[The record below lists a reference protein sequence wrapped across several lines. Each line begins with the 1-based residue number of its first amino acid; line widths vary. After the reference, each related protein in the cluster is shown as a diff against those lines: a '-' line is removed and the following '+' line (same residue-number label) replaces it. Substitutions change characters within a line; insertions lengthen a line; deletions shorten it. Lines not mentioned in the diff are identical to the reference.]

1 MISLG
6 SDRTTSSL
14 QGSEIT
20 CESDRWIPMFTYPAS
35 WHTPLPPCM
44 ACECLGAMD
53 PAFSGSGVKAK
64 ASLFFR
70 QVGQTGYIHGNA
82 AEAPRGTDSNAQR
95 FPSRL
100 APFWTHAKNPRNF
113 LFIFFLF
120 THKSWSNPSL
130 PEPDMERISSPTRH
144 MSRQLKH
151 KQKDHK
157 GHSGGNHSHVCSAT
171 RNIAVYCT
179 NATV

>member
-1 MISLG
+1 MRGNLRKIKAQAASKPGDHQDVMISLG

-35 WHTPLPPCM
+35 WHTPLPPAWRVNASEQWM
-44 ACECLGAMD
+44 PLFRGQGSKLRLL
-53 PAFSGSGVKAK
+53 FSSDKWA
-64 ASLFFR
+64 R
-70 QVGQTGYIHGNA
+70 QDISTETQPKPLEEQT
-82 AEAPRGTDSNAQR
+82 NAQR

-120 THKSWSNPSL
+120 TYKSWSNPSL
-130 PEPDMERISSPTRH
+130 LEPDMEHISSPTRH
-144 MSRQLKH
+144 MSRPKA
-151 KQKDHK
+151 
-157 GHSGGNHSHVCSAT
+157 GN
-171 RNIAVYCT
+171 
-179 NATV
+179 

>member
-1 MISLG
+1 MRGNLRKIKAQAASKPGDHQDVMISLG

-53 PAFSGSGVKAK
+53 AAFSGSGVKAK

-120 THKSWSNPSL
+120 TYKSWSNPSL
-130 PEPDMERISSPTRH
+130 PELDMEHISSPTRH
-144 MSRQLKH
+144 MSRPKA
-151 KQKDHK
+151 
-157 GHSGGNHSHVCSAT
+157 GN
-171 RNIAVYCT
+171 
-179 NATV
+179 